1 MFYCCDVQSNISDY
15 AVYHSVH
22 DNFYWMTHF
31 GDPDFSHH
39 KALGLWWVNIAL
51 SLLTAPVLP
60 GKAEDFG
67 FIVEEIF
74 ENLNKEYGDV
84 LDQNGVSLGK
94 PLASKSS
101 CLAEKILKCGFGECI
116 EQKLF

>member
-1 MFYCCDVQSNISDY
+1 MQSNSSDY
-15 AVYHSVH
+15 SVYHSVH

-74 ENLNKEYGDV
+74 ENLNMEYGKV

-94 PLASKSS
+94 QLWLQQLFSR
-101 CLAEKILKCGFGECI
+101 KILKCRGRRVKNCGRNY
-116 EQKLF
+116 